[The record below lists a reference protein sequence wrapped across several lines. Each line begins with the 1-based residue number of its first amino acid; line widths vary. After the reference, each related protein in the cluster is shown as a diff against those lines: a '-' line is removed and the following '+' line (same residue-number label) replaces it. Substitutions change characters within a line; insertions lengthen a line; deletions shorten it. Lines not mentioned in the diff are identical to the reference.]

1 MLESLIDALQRKFP
15 TVGRKP
21 IERGGYE
28 RVAMRDWRDEREG
41 RDGWI
46 QDLHVAPV
54 ALGVPVAQLFVR
66 CFLTW
71 FSWVLGGSRKRNLAE
86 DRIAIPGHKPVQ
98 QIAEWLN

>member
-1 MLESLIDALQRKFP
+1 VLESLIDALQRKFP

-21 IERGGYE
+21 IERGGCE
-28 RVAMRDWRDEREG
+28 RVAMREGRDEREG

-46 QDLHVAPV
+46 QDMHVAPV

-66 CFLTW
+66 WFLIR
-71 FSWVLGGSRKRNLAE
+71 FSWVLGGSRKWNLAK
-86 DRIAIPGHKPVQ
+86 DRIAVPGHKPIQ